1 LILEVDMIFD
11 KLKERKI
18 NDYVDS
24 LINEYKELKKLPVS
38 SKNTRRMLEIRHLV
52 ALEGYWYE
60 WV

>member
-1 LILEVDMIFD
+1 MISWILD
-11 KLKERKI
+11 KIEEKKTEK
-18 NDYVDS
+18 YVDS

-38 SKNTRRMLEIRHLV
+38 TKNTRRMLEIRHLV

>member
-1 LILEVDMIFD
+1 MIFD